1 MYRSVIFTVA
11 ALVSAAT
18 AVYAT
23 PPAAGTA
30 EKTVNPRDRIVCRT
44 FLDTGSLVRSTRTC
58 KTRREWDAEAAN
70 LRSPTSASN
79 SCRDAANGGPC

>member
-23 PPAAGTA
+23 PPATGTPA
-30 EKTVNPRDRIVCRT
+30 KADNPRDRIVCRT
-44 FLDTGSLVRSTRTC
+44 YLDTGSLVRSTRSC

-70 LRSPTSASN
+70 LRAASSSSD
-79 SCRDAANGGPC
+79 SCRNEANGGQC